1 MGDRGG
7 DCVLKSGDVSKE
19 DAFTIE
25 NPNTVC
31 GLLESTVQSKMLPT
45 TYKTIFQV
53 LSLELPKI
61 SLRSKLKKIVW
72 NVQAVN

>member
-1 MGDRGG
+1 MMGERGG

-45 TYKTIFQV
+45 TYKTIFQ
-53 LSLELPKI
+53 LFSLAFLQV
-61 SLRSKLKKIVW
+61 SFLQRTNLV
-72 NVQAVN
+72 